1 MYPPTRKTVFLLPE
15 GLQDIFLPLQERCGV
30 LRFIG
35 MRSVEEQLRSC
46 SPSMCSC
53 DGVLSPATEVRSVA
67 VTPLLR
73 CTLIYLKLRGA
84 FNKFPKYK

>member
-53 DGVLSPATEVRSVA
+53 DGVLSPATEVRPSGGY
-67 VTPLLR
+67 
-73 CTLIYLKLRGA
+73 TLTKVYFDLSKITGGVQQVSEI
-84 FNKFPKYK
+84 